1 MEQSSSSD
9 FILPADST
17 QLSTAY
23 TDLTVVSSQGYSC
36 LVKAKRSGRWWML
49 KGLKPDFRNQLIYQE
64 LLQKEYKMMAPL
76 QHPNIVNTMNR
87 EQVDGL
93 GWFHIFLSIDT
104 PLARSGVA
112 ATAVFCAINSW
123 NEFLMALILTG
134 RNTTTMPVAIP
145 GLLTPQGTIWG
156 QISAVGTV
164 ITIPVLVFAILVQK
178 HMISGMTM
186 GAVK

>member
-36 LVKAKRSGRWWML
+36 LVKATRSGRWWML

-76 QHPNIVNTMNR
+76 QHLNIVNTMNR

-93 GWFHIFLSIDT
+93 GWCIVMEWIDGVNLKQWLAENHPQKDLQELLIFATSNEKEYVNSLVDLDLISWDESLSK
-104 PLARSGVA
+104 P
-112 ATAVFCAINSW
+112 
-123 NEFLMALILTG
+123 
-134 RNTTTMPVAIP
+134 
-145 GLLTPQGTIWG
+145 
-156 QISAVGTV
+156 ISA
-164 ITIPVLVFAILVQK
+164 
-178 HMISGMTM
+178 
-186 GAVK
+186 